1 MTSLFYGLI
10 AGLGLILLIITTMST
25 YSARGRTDD
34 FPQRVLCLL
43 TIAVLL
49 ILYGFGVPR

>member
-1 MTSLFYGLI
+1 MTSLFHGLI

-25 YSARGRTDD
+25 YSARGGPDN
-34 FPQRVLCLL
+34 FPERVLCLL